1 MAKIKCFVEVYSN
14 GEEVIPSHKAQEEA
28 NERYLFEYVEDTEDM
43 SGCSSGF
50 FSDWLSQNY
59 YSYELFH
66 LNDAQKK
73 AVWDKFIE
81 ECKCQA
87 WEDFL
92 REFEVIGLEVE
103 VDTNKVR

>member
-1 MAKIKCFVEVYSN
+1 MAKIKCFIEVYSN

-28 NERYLFEYVEDTEDM
+28 NDRYLSEYVEDAEDM
-43 SGCSSGF
+43 RRCDSPF

-59 YSYELFH
+59 YSCELFH

-73 AVWDKFIE
+73 EVWDKFIE
-81 ECKCQA
+81 GCKCQA

-92 REFEVIGLEVE
+92 REFEVISLEVE
-103 VDTNKVR
+103 VDTDKAR

>member
-28 NERYLFEYVEDTEDM
+28 NDRYLFEYMEDGENM
-43 SGCSSGF
+43 NNCSSGF
-50 FSDWLSQNY
+50 FSDWLSHNY
-59 YSYELFH
+59 YPYKLFQ

-73 AVWDKFIE
+73 EVWDKFIE
-81 ECKCQA
+81 ECKCRA

-92 REFEVIGLEVE
+92 HEFEVIDLEVE
-103 VDTNKVR
+103 VDTEKTR